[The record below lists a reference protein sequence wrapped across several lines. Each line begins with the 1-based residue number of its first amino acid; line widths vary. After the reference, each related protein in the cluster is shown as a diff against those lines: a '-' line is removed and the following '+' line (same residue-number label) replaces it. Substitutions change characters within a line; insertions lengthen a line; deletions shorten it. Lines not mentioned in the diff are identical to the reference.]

1 MTLNHIFATGTLI
14 AFECLKGA
22 VMSRLTGLRVVRAAG
37 VISSVALLG
46 MFLALKDISHGE
58 ADVSLEW
65 HMVEI
70 SLVIILVFHVLALRM
85 LYRLH
90 KSERIT

>member
-1 MTLNHIFATGTLI
+1 MFNF
-14 AFECLKGA
+14 
-22 VMSRLTGLRVVRAAG
+22 TGLRVVRAAG
-37 VISSVALLG
+37 VTSSVALLA

-70 SLVIILVFHVLALRM
+70 ALLVILIFHVLALRM
-85 LYRLH
+85 LHRLG
-90 KSERIT
+90 KSEAIK